1 MGRTKSTA
9 KRARQG
15 EMQVELPPQG
25 HPMAKFFTNLADF
38 NNYIMNFAPRKEI
51 TPRYLDLDL
60 LHSQNFNELYRI
72 LVRQDLL
79 DFVRLRDYYYPDLVA
94 IAYNS
99 LTMEFEE
106 VNSSSFTIYFSLGTN
121 KYVLNV
127 GSFCEISSL
136 SWHGTLFKNG
146 DKPPE
151 EWKYDRNEACRFF
164 NLDPNCGH
172 KMPTNPMSDEHHLLH
187 YLLVWVI
194 MPRSHNHG
202 VVMNDD
208 LVIMSALC
216 SDVKINLSYFIA
228 HHMAK
233 LKDGPTTSGLGY
245 VILWTK
251 IFKYFNI
258 DFSNI
263 LQKGL
268 KGPNCINYATLRQM
282 GRGLAQEQPQQ
293 APQDQADQSEQEH
306 QAGPSEQPSMR
317 DMMQV
322 LLRIEQHQ

>member
-1 MGRTKSTA
+1 MGHTKSTA
-9 KRARQG
+9 KKAKQG
-15 EMQVELPPQG
+15 EMQVEPPPQG

-79 DFVRLRDYYYPDLVA
+79 DFLRLRDYYYPDLVT
-94 IAYNS
+94 IAYTS

-106 VNSSSFTIYFSLGTN
+106 VNSSSFTIFFTLGRN

-151 EWKYDRNEACRFF
+151 EWKNDKP
-164 NLDPNCGH
+164 PNCGN
-172 KMPTNPMSDEHHLLH
+172 KMPTNPMSDEHRLLH

-202 VVMNDD
+202 VIMNDD

-216 SDVKINLSYFIA
+216 SNVKIN
-228 HHMAK
+228 
-233 LKDGPTTSGLGY
+233 
-245 VILWTK
+245 
-251 IFKYFNI
+251 
-258 DFSNI
+258 
-263 LQKGL
+263 
-268 KGPNCINYATLRQM
+268 
-282 GRGLAQEQPQQ
+282 
-293 APQDQADQSEQEH
+293 
-306 QAGPSEQPSMR
+306 
-317 DMMQV
+317 
-322 LLRIEQHQ
+322 

>member
-1 MGRTKSTA
+1 
-9 KRARQG
+9 
-15 EMQVELPPQG
+15 
-25 HPMAKFFTNLADF
+25 
-38 NNYIMNFAPRKEI
+38 MNFAPRKEI

-60 LHSQNFNELYRI
+60 LTSQNLNELHRI
-72 LVRQDLL
+72 LVRQDLI

-99 LTMEFEE
+99 LIMEFEE
-106 VNSSSFTIYFSLGTN
+106 VNSSSFTIFFSLGTN

-136 SWHGTLFKNG
+136 SWHETLFKNG

-151 EWKYDRNEACRFF
+151 DWKYDRNEACRFF
-164 NLDPNCGH
+164 NLDPNCGN
-172 KMPTNPMSDEHHLLH
+172 KMPTNPMSDEHRLLH

-194 MPRSHNHG
+194 MPRNHNHG

-208 LVIMSALC
+208 LVIMRALC
-216 SDVKINLSYFIA
+216 SDVKINWSYFIA

-233 LKDGPTTSGLGY
+233 IKDGPTTSRLGY
-245 VILWTK
+245 VILWTR

-258 DFSNI
+258 DLSNT

-268 KGPNCINYATLRQM
+268 KGPNCINYETLRQM
-282 GRGLAQEQPQQ
+282 GRGLAQIETQPQQ
-293 APQDQADQSEQEH
+293 APQDHQEF
-306 QAGPSEQPSMR
+306 QAGPSEQSSEQPSMR
-317 DMMQV
+317 DLM
-322 LLRIEQHQ
+322 

>member
-1 MGRTKSTA
+1 M
-9 KRARQG
+9 ARQG
-15 EMQVELPPQG
+15 EMQVEPPPQG

-99 LTMEFEE
+99 VTMEFEE

-151 EWKYDRNEACRFF
+151 EWN
-164 NLDPNCGH
+164 
-172 KMPTNPMSDEHHLLH
+172 
-187 YLLVWVI
+187 
-194 MPRSHNHG
+194 
-202 VVMNDD
+202 
-208 LVIMSALC
+208 
-216 SDVKINLSYFIA
+216 DVKINWSYFIA

-233 LKDGPTTSGLGY
+233 LKDGPTTLGLGY

-268 KGPNCINYATLRQM
+268 KGPNCINYATLRQT

-293 APQDQADQSEQEH
+293 APQDQASQSKQEH
-306 QAGPSEQPSMR
+306 QAGPSEQPSIR
-317 DMMQV
+317 DIMQV
-322 LLRIEQHQ
+322 LLRIEQHQANMDTHLTRVDQRLSRVEQHLEIDEDEDQD

>member
-1 MGRTKSTA
+1 
-9 KRARQG
+9 
-15 EMQVELPPQG
+15 
-25 HPMAKFFTNLADF
+25 
-38 NNYIMNFAPRKEI
+38 
-51 TPRYLDLDL
+51 
-60 LHSQNFNELYRI
+60 
-72 LVRQDLL
+72 
-79 DFVRLRDYYYPDLVA
+79 
-94 IAYNS
+94 
-99 LTMEFEE
+99 MEFEE

-172 KMPTNPMSDEHHLLH
+172 KMPTNPMSDEHRLLH

-216 SDVKINLSYFIA
+216 SDVKINWSYFIA

-233 LKDGPTTSGLGY
+233 LKDDPTTSGLGY

-268 KGPNCINYATLRQM
+268 KGRNCVNYATLCQM

-293 APQDQADQSEQEH
+293 APQDQAGQSEQEH

-322 LLRIEQHQ
+322 LLRIEQHQANMDTHLTRVDQRLSRI